1 MQIFA
6 LALYLSG
13 LPRFLGCFPGD
24 LAGRPEKLLLKSH
37 NAIVGM
43 IKFVAGTV
51 TLLALAFPL
60 TALSQ
65 DLDSLLKMSAFTEE
79 SELQKV
85 LNQNLTV
92 SSSKALTTRETP
104 GIISL
109 VTAEEIRNS
118 GARDLTDILRLVPGF
133 DIAQDLQF
141 VMGIG
146 LRGNWANEGK
156 VLVMLDG
163 QPFNE
168 LLYQTVAVGNRFPV
182 DAIER
187 IEIIRGPGSAIYG
200 GSAEYGVINII
211 TKAAE
216 SLNGVAVYG
225 IGGFHTGAVGR
236 TNAGVMLAKRSA
248 GFGWDLSFF
257 KGKGIVSDAA
267 AYQDLYQEDDP
278 QDLSKTTSADPMN
291 INLGLRYKGFS
302 LRTMYDAFETS
313 DPFLFISY
321 KNFYTDLRYSWK
333 VSPKITVT
341 PQVKYYNQ
349 VPWTWGSSADDEK
362 YFNVRATRLLSQ
374 LEAVYDISRKIN
386 VNFGTVYFT
395 DEGTDLLTGD
405 SFGGEKNFRLN
416 NFAFFAQ
423 GQLKHRLVNA
433 TLGFRYEKN
442 NRYGAAFV
450 PRMALTKKIEN
461 FHFKMLYSQAFRA
474 PSIQNINLAKTG
486 NVSPEK
492 SNVFE
497 FELGYQFTPEMLL
510 AVNAFSLTTRDIL
523 TYGSEGTA
531 GDDFMEWYENATKT
545 GTRGVELIYSIR
557 RKSWYANI
565 SYSFSRAIEGDETVA
580 TYTVPQTTTQ
590 YAGMLSDKIAINSAI
605 YLTPKFSFNPS
616 FIYGGKRYAY
626 MELDDA
632 GEAVATSLD
641 PYVLANVFLNAN
653 HLFTEGLTAG
663 VGVFDL
669 LNEQPSIPQAY
680 NGGYAPVPGRSR
692 EFVVKLSYQ
701 LNFKKQ

>member
-1 MQIFA
+1 MIKIFA
-6 LALYLSG
+6 
-13 LPRFLGCFPGD
+13 R
-24 LAGRPEKLLLKSH
+24 
-37 NAIVGM
+37 AIV
-43 IKFVAGTV
+43 
-51 TLLALAFPL
+51 LLFLLSPCLAFG
-60 TALSQ
+60 Q
-65 DLDSLLKMSAFTEE
+65 DLDSLMNMSAFTAE

-109 VTAEEIRNS
+109 VTAEEIQNS
-118 GARDLTDILRLVPGF
+118 GARDLTDVLRLVPGF

-156 VLVMLDG
+156 VLVMMDG
-163 QPFNE
+163 MPFNE
-168 LLYQTVAVGNRFPV
+168 LLYQTVAMGNRFPV

-187 IEIIRGPGSAIYG
+187 IEIIRGPGSAVYG

-216 SLNGVAVYG
+216 TLDGVAVYG
-225 IGGFHTGAVGR
+225 AGGFHSNAVGR
-236 TNAGVMLAKRSA
+236 TNAGVMLAQKSA
-248 GFGWDLSFF
+248 DFSWDVSFF
-257 KGKGIVSDAA
+257 KGQGIVSDASS
-267 AYQDLYQEDDP
+267 YQDLYQEAEP
-278 QDLSKTTSADPMN
+278 QDLSKTTTSDPMN
-291 INLGLRYKGFS
+291 INVGLKYKGLM
-302 LRTMYDAFETS
+302 LRTMYDEFETS

-321 KNFYTDLRYSWK
+321 KNFYSDLRYLWK
-333 VSPKITVT
+333 VSPKIVII

-349 VPWTWGSSADDEK
+349 VPWTWGSSDTKEK
-362 YFNVRATRLLSQ
+362 FFNIRATRLLSQ
-374 LEAVYDISRKIN
+374 VEAVYDISRKIN
-386 VNFGTVYFT
+386 INFGGLYFT

-405 SFGGEKNFRLN
+405 AFRGEKTFQLN

-423 GQLKHRLVNA
+423 GLLKHRLANA
-433 TLGFRYEKN
+433 TIGFRYEKN

-461 FHFKMLYSQAFRA
+461 FHFKILYSQAFRA
-474 PSIQNINLAKTG
+474 PSIQNINLARTG
-486 NVSPEK
+486 KVTPEK

-510 AVNAFSLTTRDIL
+510 AANAFSLTTKDIL

-531 GDDFMEWYENATKT
+531 GDDFTEWYENATKT
-545 GTRGVELIYSIR
+545 GTRGVEVIYTV
-557 RKSWYANI
+557 RKKLWYANLT
-565 SYSFSRAIEGDETVA
+565 YSFSRAIKGDETVE
-580 TYTVPQTTTQ
+580 TYTVPQTTRQ
-590 YAGMLSDKIAINSAI
+590 YAGMLAQKVTLNTAVHIMPKI
-605 YLTPKFSFNPS
+605 SFNPS
-616 FIYGGKRYAY
+616 FIYGGKRYGYATIDDEGESIAS
-626 MELDDA
+626 ELDSYLL
-632 GEAVATSLD
+632 VNS
-641 PYVLANVFLNAN
+641 FLNMRDI
-653 HLFTEGLTAG
+653 LKGFTAG
-663 VGVFDL
+663 VGIYDI